1 MERALISN
9 IAAAKRKADASE
21 ALTEVMFGEAAV
33 QYGHGGA
40 SCASVDEACGIY
52 REMCGCEP
60 SLCRD
65 YALFCREFA
74 ARITILPSPL
84 AYSDDDIDGG
94 MDYGG
99 YGDYGAR
106 TEEKLTPSGI
116 AYMQNT
122 FSDKAYRVFAAN
134 FDKIPAVYFPGFK
147 EAAEEV
153 YYGRSS
159 HAILPVF
166 NSHDGM
172 LMSFYRILLR
182 YDLRINS
189 SCDIGINDDDI
200 MRYAL
205 VSKHLTSGV
214 GMRYVDISVVLSDDG
229 DVGTYG
235 SLLSSFETLG
245 ASVLTLNS
253 HPLEYSDDGC
263 GLIVQL
269 KLDSGITGALR
280 LLLDGSHVRYTMI
293 GEYGIN

>member
-21 ALTEVMFGEAAV
+21 ALTEVMFREAAV
-33 QYGHGGA
+33 QYGR
-40 SCASVDEACGIY
+40 SKTSDASVDEACGVY
-52 REMCGCEP
+52 RELCGCEP

-74 ARITILPSPL
+74 AEITIRPSPL
-84 AYSDDDIDGG
+84 AYSDDDTDGG
-94 MDYGG
+94 IDYGG
-99 YGDYGAR
+99 YVDYGAR
-106 TEEKLTPSGI
+106 TEEKLTPQGI
-116 AYMQNT
+116 AYMQNS
-122 FSDKAYRVFAAN
+122 FSDKAYRVFASG

-182 YDLRINS
+182 YDLRINA

-205 VSKHLTSGV
+205 VSKHLSGGS
-214 GMRYVDISVVLSDDG
+214 GMRYVDISVVLGDG

-235 SLLSSFETLG
+235 SLLSSCEALG